1 MARRWPTP
9 VPGRQVCR
17 MPGWCRRVRERRRD
31 RGDPG
36 HEVDCQHPSA
46 RSTVSAGVAAT
57 TGGTLSI
64 TAIQRRFTYRLP
76 AEYGPQDVTSEVEQL
91 TLESGVRTGVAIIQL
106 VGSTGAVT
114 TIEYEAGA
122 LADLRR
128 ALDLVV
134 PVDARYEHNARW
146 GDGNGFSHI
155 RSALL
160 KTSISVPVIEGQLA
174 LGTWQQIV
182 IINLDN
188 RARSREMVVVVLGER
203 D

>member
-1 MARRWPTP
+1 M
-9 VPGRQVCR
+9 
-17 MPGWCRRVRERRRD
+17 
-31 RGDPG
+31 
-36 HEVDCQHPSA
+36 SF
-46 RSTVSAGVAAT
+46 
-57 TGGTLSI
+57 
-64 TAIQRRFTYRLP
+64 TAINRSFTFRLE
-76 AEYGPQDVTSEVEQL
+76 AEYGHHDVTPEVQRV
-91 TLESGVRTGVAIIQL
+91 TLESGVRTGVAIVQL

-122 LADLRR
+122 LSDLRR
-128 ALDLVV
+128 ALDAVA
-134 PVDARYEHNARW
+134 PVDAHYEHNARW

-160 KTSISVPVIEGQLA
+160 KTSISIPVIDGRLA

-188 RARSREMVVVVLGER
+188 RSRSREMVVVVVGQR